1 MAQGGVRGGATAL
14 KGLVDQPALASVA
27 TSFASVHGVGLA
39 IEDDSGL
46 TVIEVRPEE
55 QAPLAAKLQQGQ
67 AHYADAP
74 VLHGGRPVGK
84 AVVGPYVSKKLAGLP
99 RLTKARAQELA
110 AHLAALVSA
119 LVARPGLLVPGEVAS
134 RAAQA
139 LGSLSHELRTPLTSI
154 IGYSDMLAEGLLGP
168 LSPEQQEGART
179 ILERSESLLLTLNS
193 LLDLAATAL
202 GPVALMREPT
212 DLAELLADAVE
223 ALAAVARRAEVRVRV
238 EVEPRLPA
246 VAADRAR
253 LKESLVQLLGN
264 AIKFNHRGG
273 LVTVK
278 VHRRPGTEPQL
289 LELEVEDNGIGIE
302 AAQLPRLFEP
312 FYQVDSSPTRSFP
325 GVGIGLALVKA
336 HAEAHG
342 GEVRVESTPGKGS
355 RFTMAL
361 PMVRV

>member
-1 MAQGGVRGGATAL
+1 MAQLRGGATAL
-14 KGLVDQPALASVA
+14 GGLVDRPALSAVA
-27 TSFASVHGVGLA
+27 ESFAQLHGVGVA
-39 IEDDSGL
+39 IEDDSGHA
-46 TVIEVRPEE
+46 VVEVRPDSPA
-55 QAPLAAKLQQGQ
+55 QSAAKPPPGK
-67 AHYADAP
+67 ARYAVSP
-74 VLHGGRPVGK
+74 VLHEGRPVGR
-84 AVVGPYVSKKLAGLP
+84 VVLGPYFAKKLQGGP
-99 RLTKARAQELA
+99 RLTQKQAEGLA
-110 AHLAALVSA
+110 AHLAT
-119 LVARPGLLVPGEVAS
+119 LVAALAARPVPLVPSEVAS
-134 RAAQA
+134 RAAKA
-139 LGSLSHELRTPLTSI
+139 LGALSHELRTPLTSI

-168 LSPEQQEGART
+168 LSPEQQEGAQT
-179 ILERSESLLLTLNS
+179 ILERSEALLLTLNS

-202 GPVALMREPT
+202 GPVSLLREPT

-223 ALAAVARRAEVRVRV
+223 ALAAVARRADVRVRV
-238 EVEPRLPA
+238 EVEPALPA

-278 VHRRPGTEPQL
+278 VHRGPGPEL

-342 GEVRVESTPGKGS
+342 GEVRVVSTPGKGS
-355 RFTMAL
+355 RFTLAL
-361 PMVRV
+361 PMLRV